1 MGRKKTFHY
10 PSQTCCNWAKTP
22 LFIIITAF
30 LVISC
35 VTTQEPNQAIPEEI
49 ETTQEIIQEA
59 APEIVPEPAAEVVQE
74 IVREVIPEPVKEEVK
89 TETFD
94 PARISQEYYIST
106 RDEVQ
111 QFIERLNQVIRSRN
125 YEAWRAALSP
135 EYFSTISSPENL
147 RHISELPAMRTRNIV
162 LRTPQD
168 YFIHVVVPSRAN
180 SRVDDI
186 EFVTMNRVNAF
197 TINPNGQRLSLY
209 ALEKIGNSWTIIN
222 N

>member
-10 PSQTCCNWAKTP
+10 PSQFCSKLGKMP
-22 LFIIITAF
+22 FFFIVIAAF

-35 VTTQEPNQAIPEEI
+35 ATTQESKQTIQEEI
-49 ETTQEIIQEA
+49 EIIQEA
-59 APEIVPEPAAEVVQE
+59 TQEIVHQEVTPEVVPEVVREVVQE
-74 IVREVIPEPVKEEVK
+74 PVQEVK
-89 TETFD
+89 TEDFD
-94 PARISQEYYIST
+94 PSRISQEYYIST

-111 QFIERLNQVIRSRN
+111 QFIERLNQIIRNRN

-135 EYFSTISSPENL
+135 EYFAAISSPENL
-147 RHISELPAMRTRNIV
+147 RNISELPAMKTRNIV

-168 YFIHVVVPSRAN
+168 YFLHVVVPSRAN
-180 SRVDDI
+180 LRVDDI

-197 TINPNGQRLSLY
+197 TINPSGQRLSLY